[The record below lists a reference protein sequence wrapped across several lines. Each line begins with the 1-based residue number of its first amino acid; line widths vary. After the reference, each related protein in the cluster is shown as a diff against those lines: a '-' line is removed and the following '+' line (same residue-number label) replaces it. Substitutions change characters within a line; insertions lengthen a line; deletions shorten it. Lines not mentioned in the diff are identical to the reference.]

1 MKYLKIESEDIF
13 ITGVDYK
20 SIYYEV
26 FKKYGNK
33 NDVRINK
40 EYNEDYYIFLI
51 VEMLNKNNYEY
62 VLEDDSYLYLDKIK
76 YYYKIKLRN
85 RERILKDLVNSNELL
100 VEDYTNRLYI
110 KNKLIYQEISKK
122 IEDEF
127 LRLFDVV

>member
-1 MKYLKIESEDIF
+1 MYFKIYL
-13 ITGVDYK
+13 
-20 SIYYEV
+20 
-26 FKKYGNK
+26 
-33 NDVRINK
+33 
-40 EYNEDYYIFLI
+40 
-51 VEMLNKNNYEY
+51 VEILNKNNYEY

-85 RERILKDLVNSNELL
+85 RERILKDLVNSNKLL

-127 LRLFDVV
+127 LRLFEVV

>member
-1 MKYLKIESEDIF
+1 MKYLKIESENIF

-20 SIYYEV
+20 SIYCEV

-40 EYNEDYYIFLI
+40 KYNEDYYVFLI
-51 VEMLNKNNYEY
+51 VEILNKNKFEY
-62 VLEDDSYLYLDKIK
+62 VLEDDTYLYLDKIK
-76 YYYKIKLRN
+76 YYYKVKLRF
-85 RERILKDLVNSNELL
+85 RERILKDLVNSSELL
-100 VEDYTNRLYI
+100 VEDYTHRLYI

-127 LRLFDVV
+127 LKLFDVI

>member
-1 MKYLKIESEDIF
+1 MNYLVLGIAFLIYFF
-13 ITGVDYK
+13 ICFFT
-20 SIYYEV
+20 
-26 FKKYGNK
+26 KYGNK

-40 EYNEDYYIFLI
+40 KYNEDYYVFLI
-51 VEMLNKNNYEY
+51 VEMLNKNKYEY
-62 VLEDDSYLYLDKIK
+62 ILEDDSYLYLDKIK

-127 LRLFDVV
+127 LRLFDVI